1 MVLLLHLIL
10 VNQKILM
17 KENNLTRTFF
27 FLTFSYLINI
37 PFFLYADSIDI
48 KMIANNCNGCHSYEK
63 SKNNYIPSIREN
75 SKKDFVIKMNQ
86 LKYKNDQSIMNRIL
100 KEINESDILKLA
112 DYYFSDN
119 YGKE

>member
-1 MVLLLHLIL
+1 MRKY
-10 VNQKILM
+10 QKILM

-86 LKYKNDQSIMNRIL
+86 LKYINDQSIMNRIL
-100 KEINESDILKLA
+100 KEINQSDILKLA